1 MPTRTALITSGTTA
15 ATSADFVV
23 DAGAPVSVFLKA
35 SAPDKNM
42 YVVLERYDGSAYYT
56 VGEIRFPGLIVNA
69 PGTYRVRRDK
79 AAVAFAVDSE
89 K

>member
-15 ATSADFVV
+15 ATSSTFTV
-23 DAGAPVSVFLKA
+23 DAGAPASVFIT
-35 SAPDKNM
+35 SANPTPLM
-42 YVVLERYDGSAYYT
+42 AAILEMYDGTSYFT
-56 VGEIRFPGLIVNA
+56 IEEIRFPGRQVTA

-79 AAVAFAVDSE
+79 VAVAFAVDLV